1 MYAESH
7 FLEEAGITYLQS
19 FPGINNPS
27 VSVKADGILLT
38 SQSNERVEWL
48 SKAPHSLSATYKI
61 TREIDLKKNRNFNGT
76 FYLDYSK
83 IK

>member
-1 MYAESH
+1 M
-7 FLEEAGITYLQS
+7 TYLQS

-38 SQSNERVEWL
+38 SQSNGRVEWL
-48 SKAPHSLSATYKI
+48 SKAPHSLSVTYKI